1 MMLAFFY
8 LTNITEAAVPELL
21 SSDHRPM
28 PPPGPTAAEDD
39 GLSLLSGEG
48 VRPRVMTD
56 FRKHL
61 GSVLNGLFG
70 GVLFDEV
77 ALVPIA
83 ASVDRTGRFRDNFA
97 DRGLRSALSGA
108 SALVGDA
115 EERKATALWLIEQHR
130 TVRGTGA
137 GEYEGVRYSALDPDL
152 WLWILASAV
161 HELIVSYPVCSG
173 NTLRP
178 KESEAGY
185 QYLRHLFANLELPS
199 KRGRLPATLA
209 EFDDY
214 YERTVTTK
222 LAANG
227 FLRDQFATLTRLPLP
242 NLLLPGWLRLALTPP
257 WLVVRPLA
265 GHVVQV
271 CSAHTMHPAVLEM
284 IGFELKRRHDWE
296 FAVYARLLQLA
307 WRALPDRLLLE
318 PGHYNRVRLDDLH
331 SRIDNSPRRQARY
344 DRVKRRL
351 HRQNAWLGAFY
362 RRYGL
367 ETFDVPEHRAGSCPF
382 G

>member
-1 MMLAFFY
+1 
-8 LTNITEAAVPELL
+8 
-21 SSDHRPM
+21 M
-28 PPPGPTAAEDD
+28 PPLDPTASADDTD

-48 VRPRVMTD
+48 VRPQVMSD

-77 ALVPIA
+77 ALLPIA
-83 ASVDRTGRFRDNFA
+83 ASVDRTGRFRDNFT

-115 EERKATALWLIEQHR
+115 DERKNTALWLIEQHR

-152 WLWILASAV
+152 WLWIIASAV

-178 KESEAGY
+178 AEREASY
-185 QYLRHLFANLELPS
+185 RYLRHLFADLQLPS
-199 KRGRLPATLA
+199 KRGRLPATVA

-257 WLVVRPLA
+257 WLAVRPLA
-265 GHVVQV
+265 GHVVQI
-271 CSAHTMHPAVLEM
+271 CSAKTMHPAILEM

-296 FAVYARLLQLA
+296 FAAYARLLQLA
-307 WRALPDRLLLE
+307 WRVLPDRLLLE
-318 PGHYNRVRLDDLH
+318 PGHYNRVRLDALH

-351 HRQNAWLGAFY
+351 ERQNAWLGDFY
-362 RRYGL
+362 RRYSL
-367 ETFDVPEHRAGSCPF
+367 DTFDVPEHRAGSCPF
-382 G
+382 GNPGSRASRPA

>member
-1 MMLAFFY
+1 MMLAFY
-8 LTNITEAAVPELL
+8 YPTNIMEAAVPELL
-21 SSDHRPM
+21 SSDPRPM
-28 PPPGPTAAEDD
+28 PPLVPTAADND
-39 GLSLLSGEG
+39 GLALLSGAG
-48 VRPRVMTD
+48 VRPRVMSD

-61 GSVLNGLFG
+61 GSALNGIFG

-77 ALVPIA
+77 ALLPIA
-83 ASVDRTGRFRDNFA
+83 ASVDRTGRFRDNFT
-97 DRGLRSALSGA
+97 DRALRSALSGG
-108 SALVGDA
+108 SALLGDA
-115 EERKATALWLIEQHR
+115 AERRTTAQWLIEQHR

-152 WLWILASAV
+152 WLWIIASAV
-161 HELIVSYPVCSG
+161 NALMVSYPVCSG

-178 KESEAGY
+178 AESEAAY
-185 QYLRHLFANLELPS
+185 QYLRHLFADLELPS
-199 KRGRLPATLA
+199 KRGRLPATVA

-214 YERTVTTK
+214 YERTIATK
-222 LAANG
+222 LTANG
-227 FLRDQFATLTRLPLP
+227 FLRHQFATLTRLPLP
-242 NLLLPGWLRLALTPP
+242 NLLMPRFLRPALTPA

-265 GHVVQV
+265 GHVVQI
-271 CSAHTMHPAVLEM
+271 CSAKTMHPAVLAM

-307 WRALPDRLLLE
+307 WRTLPDRLLLE

-331 SRIDNSPRRQARY
+331 SRIGNSPRRQARY

-351 HRQNAWLGAFY
+351 QRQNASLAAFY

-367 ETFDVPEHRAGSCPF
+367 DTFDVPEQRAASCPF